1 MTALTRRQFIAAA
14 AFAMPW
20 FHLQAQPQPTI
31 RLRCFWWGNP
41 DRDKRTRALLNAYAK
56 DNNLKI
62 SAESLGWGEYW
73 TKLATQVAGG
83 SAPDLL
89 QMDYRYMFEYARR
102 DALLALDKLL
112 PLPEFS
118 THDRDSGKV
127 DGKFYGVSL
136 GSNAKAMVY
145 DVGMLQKVGV
155 KSIAS
160 DLTWDEF
167 GRIAGEISKINPGK
181 YWGSSDS
188 SRLEQAFEQWLISG
202 GKWLYTVDG
211 KPGFTPDDVAIWF
224 DMWDKLRRADV
235 IPPAHVGATNT
246 GRIEEYEITRGLAAT
261 SFINSNQVVAFQAL
275 NKNKLAISTY
285 PRVAGGSS
293 GQYIKPAMMMSVSAK
308 SKAPEDAAKLV
319 SYMVTNP
326 DGVKLLGLERGV
338 PCSPAARAL
347 LLPEVDEL
355 GKQQIEFVV
364 MVSKAAVQL
373 PPPPPTGAGEI
384 ENLLRRIADSV
395 AFGKTSVKD
404 GASQFH
410 SETTSILKRAKN
422 V

>member
-1 MTALTRRQFIAAA
+1 MTAPTRRQFIAAA
-14 AFAMPW
+14 ALAMPW
-20 FHLQAQPQPTI
+20 FHVQAQPVT

-41 DRDKRTRALLNAYAK
+41 DRDKRTRTLLNTYGK

-73 TKLATQVAGG
+73 TKLGTQVAGG
-83 SAPDLL
+83 NAPDLL

-102 DALLALDKLL
+102 DALLALDQLL

-118 THDRDSGKV
+118 SHDRDSGKV
-127 DGKFYGVSL
+127 DGKLYGVSL

-145 DVGMLQKVGV
+145 DVGVLQKVGV

-160 DLTWDEF
+160 ELTWDEF
-167 GRIAGEISKINPGK
+167 SRIAGEISKLNPGK

-188 SRLEQAFEQWLISG
+188 SRLEQVFEQWLISR
-202 GKWLYTVDG
+202 GKSLYTVDG
-211 KPGFTPDDVAIWF
+211 KPGFVADDVAIWF
-224 DMWDKLRRADV
+224 DMWDKLRQAEV
-235 IPPAHVGATNT
+235 IPPAHVAATNT
-246 GRIEEYEITRGLAAT
+246 GRIEENEITRGLAAT

-275 NKNKLAISTY
+275 NRNKLAIGMY
-285 PRVAGGSS
+285 PRVKGGSS

-308 SKAPEDAAKLV
+308 SKAPEEAARLV
-319 SYMVTNP
+319 NYMVTNP
-326 DGVKLLGLERGV
+326 DGVRLLGLERGV
-338 PCSPAARAL
+338 PCSAAARAL
-347 LLPEVDEL
+347 LLPELDEL

-373 PPPPPTGAGEI
+373 PPPPPRGAGEI
-384 ENLLRRIADSV
+384 ENLLRRVADSV
-395 AFGKTSVKD
+395 AFGKVSVKD

-410 SETTSILKRAKN
+410 SETINILRRA
-422 V
+422 